1 MYKLLLVS
9 DQEDVLNAFSGI
21 KDWELHGFKQ
31 PHIRHDFEGAKD
43 SLAKHHADGI
53 CIAVSSSEEE
63 KILRY
68 LQEHFPDVS
77 IFEAGKTEEEVYR
90 YLSELKILLNRLH
103 ADFYNERFNTRDV
116 LQLCRHEFF
125 RKVLNG
131 RVRTSEDLHR
141 NMRLLRSRMD
151 ADRPCL
157 LIEIEQ
163 SAPFDKLEGRWH
175 YGRERLELALRNSFA
190 GDLNGIHIL
199 PTIHSDGRIL
209 VLACP
214 LHGVDTDM
222 TVDTMTAMLTNYTAE
237 SIHHMKEYF
246 GVELHI
252 VGIRVLPALTALCCD
267 TDDNK
272 NLLGG
277 QSDGDH

>member
-9 DQEDVLNAFSGI
+9 DRDDVLNAFSQVSN
-21 KDWELHGFKQ
+21 WEMHGFKP
-31 PHIRHDFEGAKD
+31 PHIRHDFEGTVD

-53 CIAVSSSEEE
+53 CIAVNHDEEE
-63 KILRY
+63 KILAY
-68 LQEHFPDVS
+68 LQANFPDVS
-77 IFEAGKTEEEVYR
+77 IFEAGREEQEVLR

-116 LQLCRHEFF
+116 LQICRHEFF
-125 RKVLNG
+125 RKLLNG
-131 RVRTSEDLHR
+131 KVRNTEDLHR

-157 LIEIEQ
+157 LIELEQ

-175 YGRERLELALRNSFA
+175 YGKERLELALRNSFA

-214 LHGVDTDM
+214 LHGVETQM
-222 TVDTMTAMLTNYTAE
+222 TVDSMTAMVTNYAAE
-237 SIHHMKEYF
+237 SIKHMSEYF
-246 GVELHI
+246 GVDLHI
-252 VGIRVLPALTALCCD
+252 TEIRVLPALTALCSD
-267 TDDNK
+267 TDEK
-272 NLLGG
+272 
-277 QSDGDH
+277 

>member
-9 DQEDVLNAFSGI
+9 DQEEVLNAFEQI
-21 KDWELHGFKQ
+21 RNWELLGFKQ

-53 CIAVSSSEEE
+53 CIAVDPEEE
-63 KILRY
+63 ERILAY
-68 LQEHFPDVS
+68 LQQNFPNVS
-77 IFEAGKTEEEVYR
+77 IFEAGRTEEEVLR
-90 YLSELKILLNRLH
+90 YLGELKILLNRIH
-103 ADFYNERFNTRDV
+103 ADFYNERSNTRDV
-116 LQLCRHEFF
+116 LQMCRHEFF
-125 RKVLNG
+125 RKVING
-131 RVRTSEDLHR
+131 KVNNSVDLHR

-157 LIEIEQ
+157 LIELDQ
-163 SAPFDKLEGRWH
+163 SAPSDKLEGRWH
-175 YGRERLELALRNSFA
+175 DSKERLEVALRTSFA

-222 TVDTMTAMLTNYTAE
+222 TVDSMTAMLTAYTAD
-237 SIHHMKEYF
+237 SIEHMKEYF
-246 GVELHI
+246 GLELHI
-252 VGIRVLPALTALCCD
+252 IGIRVFPALTALCGN
-267 TDDNK
+267 TEEA
-272 NLLGG
+272 
-277 QSDGDH
+277 

>member
-9 DQEDVLNAFSGI
+9 DQEEVLNAFAQV
-21 KDWELHGFKQ
+21 KNWELQGFKP
-31 PHIRHDFEGAKD
+31 PHIRHDFEGTID

-53 CIAVSSSEEE
+53 CIAVSPEEEE
-63 KILRY
+63 KILAY
-68 LQEHFPDVS
+68 LQSDFPNIS
-77 IFEAGKTEEEVYR
+77 IFEAGRNEEEVLR
-90 YLSELKILLNRLH
+90 YLSELKILLNRIH
-103 ADFYNERFNTRDV
+103 ADYLNERMESTDV

-125 RKVLNG
+125 RKVING
-131 RVRTSEDLHR
+131 KVQSSEDLHR

-175 YGRERLELALRNSFA
+175 FGRERLEIALRNSFA

-222 TVDTMTAMLTNYTAE
+222 TIDTMTAMLTSYTAD
-237 SIHHMKEYF
+237 SIQHMKEFF
-246 GVELHI
+246 GLELHI
-252 VGIRVLPALTALCCD
+252 VDIRVYPALTALCRKPD
-267 TDDNK
+267 EE
-272 NLLGG
+272 
-277 QSDGDH
+277 

>member
-9 DQEDVLNAFSGI
+9 DQEDVLKAFAQI
-21 KDWELHGFKQ
+21 NNWEMLGFKP
-31 PHIRHDFEGAKD
+31 PHIRHDFEGTVD

-53 CIAVSSSEEE
+53 CIAVEPDQEEL
-63 KILRY
+63 ILAY
-68 LQEHFPDVS
+68 LQQKFPNVA
-77 IFEAGKTEEEVYR
+77 IFEAGHTEDEVRR
-90 YLSELKILLNRLH
+90 YLSELKILLNRIN
-103 ADFYNERFNTRDV
+103 ADFYNERATNARDV

-125 RKVLNG
+125 RKVING
-131 RVRTSEDLHR
+131 QVKNSTDLHR

-163 SAPFDKLEGRWH
+163 SAPNDRLEGRWH
-175 YGRERLELALRNSFA
+175 YGKERLEVALRTSFA

-209 VLACP
+209 ILACP

-222 TVDTMTAMLTNYTAE
+222 TVDTMTAMLTNYTAD
-237 SIHHMKEYF
+237 SIEHMKEFF
-246 GVELHI
+246 GLELHI
-252 VGIRVLPALTALCCD
+252 TGIRVFPALTALCGNTEQEIKAND
-267 TDDNK
+267 
-272 NLLGG
+272 
-277 QSDGDH
+277 

>member
-9 DQEDVLNAFSGI
+9 DQKDVLDAFAGI
-21 KDWELHGFKQ
+21 SNWEMHGFKP

-43 SLAKHHADGI
+43 SLSKHHADGI
-53 CIAVSSSEEE
+53 CIAVDPEEEE
-63 KILRY
+63 KILAY
-68 LQEHFPDVS
+68 IQEKFPDVS
-77 IFEAGKTEEEVYR
+77 IFEAGRNENEILR

-116 LQLCRHEFF
+116 LQICRHEFF
-125 RKVLNG
+125 RKLLNG
-131 RVRTSEDLHR
+131 QVRTSDDLRR

-157 LIEIEQ
+157 LIQVEQ
-163 SAPFDKLEGRWH
+163 SVPYDKLEGRWH
-175 YGRERLELALRNSFA
+175 YGKERLEVALRNSFA
-190 GDLNGIHIL
+190 GDKNGIHIL

-214 LHGVDTDM
+214 LHGVETQM
-222 TVDTMTAMLTNYTAE
+222 TLDAMTAMLTSYTAE
-237 SIHHMKEYF
+237 SIEHMKEFF

-252 VGIRVLPALTALCCD
+252 VEIRVLKALNSLCCD
-267 TDDNK
+267 TDE
-272 NLLGG
+272 
-277 QSDGDH
+277 

>member
-9 DQEDVLNAFSGI
+9 DQEEVLNAFAQI
-21 KDWELHGFKQ
+21 RNWELLGFKQ

-53 CIAVSSSEEE
+53 CIAVNPEEE
-63 KILRY
+63 EQILAY
-68 LQEHFPDVS
+68 LQMYFPNVS
-77 IFEAGKTEEEVYR
+77 IFEAGQNEEEVLR

-116 LQLCRHEFF
+116 LQICRHEFF
-125 RKVLNG
+125 RKLLNG
-131 RVRTSEDLHR
+131 KVRTSEDLHR

-157 LIEIEQ
+157 LIEIAQ

-175 YGRERLELALRNSFA
+175 YGKDRLEVALRNSFA
-190 GDLNGIHIL
+190 GDKNGIHIL

-209 VLACP
+209 VLACQ
-214 LHGVDTDM
+214 LHGVETEM
-222 TVDTMTAMLTNYTAE
+222 TLEA
-237 SIHHMKEYF
+237 
-246 GVELHI
+246 
-252 VGIRVLPALTALCCD
+252 
-267 TDDNK
+267 
-272 NLLGG
+272 
-277 QSDGDH
+277 

>member
-1 MYKLLLVS
+1 MKKRSGGCRMYKLLLVS
-9 DQEDVLNAFSGI
+9 DQEEVLNAFAGI
-21 KDWELHGFKQ
+21 QNWELHGFKQ

-53 CIAVSSSEEE
+53 CIALDPDEEE
-63 KILRY
+63 KLLAY
-68 LQEHFPDVS
+68 LQANFPDVS
-77 IFEAGKTEEEVYR
+77 IFEAGRNEEQVLR
-90 YLSELKILLNRLH
+90 YLNELKILLNRVY
-103 ADFYNERFNTRDV
+103 ADFYNDRLSTKDV
-116 LQLCRHEFF
+116 LQQCRHEFF
-125 RKVLNG
+125 RKVING
-131 RVRTSEDLHR
+131 KIRNSEDLHR

-175 YGRERLELALRNSFA
+175 YGKERLEVALRTSFA

-199 PTIHSDGRIL
+199 PTVHSDGRIL

-222 TVDTMTAMLTNYTAE
+222 TVDSMTAMLTSYTAD
-237 SIHHMKEYF
+237 SIQHMKEFF
-246 GVELHI
+246 GLDLHI
-252 VGIRVLPALTALCCD
+252 AEIRVFPALNALCAD
-267 TDDNK
+267 ADEE
-272 NLLGG
+272 
-277 QSDGDH
+277 